1 MLMKK
6 ILSLVTLLMLFVV
19 AAWAD
24 TESSGNIGESN
35 VTIIGNSYSLDGKYV
50 AGKGSFKQGNMPDK
64 GVKLRSNQGKL
75 VFAVNAGYKIS
86 KFEFWGCGNTT
97 TAVDI
102 VSATVDGGNNLLSA
116 NVTLSAKGEST
127 SGDIVL
133 SDIEAVDGIK
143 LTFAEGSNAQIVG
156 TWKITYEQTEVITQ
170 EITAVTLNGVA
181 ISADNLA
188 TLKST
193 KELTIDGS
201 NLNGIGVLGVT
212 LSSGATTV
220 TKTVDGT
227 SFVYTFTINSTDNY
241 TVTVTNVAK
250 TYSQLGNVIAFSVN
264 GENVEGA
271 NTNTVTS
278 NGISFAMVDESK
290 TFQYGMSKVTIGE
303 NVYVPLKLSTGSA
316 VNVTFPDGMVATKV
330 VVYGWSA
337 NGNGKLA
344 AMKEKNEEDAKSV
357 DVSNDVYFATNI
369 AADIYPSVYTYELD
383 NWESLYFN
391 PGGSPSQPFVVMDFV
406 LKKAAEP
413 EPVADGPVVLWENG
427 ETSTLDG
434 YTYITIPASQLKD
447 VAKAKD
453 TIRVSFA
460 IANVEARQATPARNV
475 RTGEISL
482 WFGVDEIKTISEINK
497 DTKSVDFILKTAD
510 VEKLAAAESVSLKYK
525 YLTVAKVEFV
535 SAVAVP
541 EPEPVFATF
550 DFSDP
555 NIREHIGT
563 AMTDVQ
569 GYIYNEIFT
578 ADGATL
584 QITAGSAPSRIYVD
598 SNRGQCLVTYKEYTT
613 LTFRAPEGKAI
624 TKIEFVAAGNSNI
637 NNFVPSSGAITGMIW
652 EGNAEGVRFLQGGT
666 SYFANAIVTLVDKD
680 NEETVALAAIDY
692 AECANI
698 AAFNALAAGSYA
710 KVTLTDAE
718 VTGISADGYA
728 TAWIQDATGG
738 CWIQYSSLIG
748 RLTEKTKVNGTVYVV
763 KRDNSGNTQMKEAE
777 ATLESV
783 IEATP
788 IDNYTIVEGTIEQVN
803 VAANLN
809 KVVKIDGATLEETS
823 ATAGKLTQ
831 GEVSID
837 VNNGSATANQQLCKI
852 TNWAENTKLENI
864 AMVAILVAKS
874 ASANQLLPI
883 SIETSTV
890 GITNVSS
897 QKVADVEIYNLQG
910 VRMSQLQKGINIVN
924 GKKVVIK

>member
-50 AGKGSFKQGNMPDK
+50 AGKGGLKQGNMPDK
-64 GVKLRSNQGKL
+64 GVKLRSNQGEL

-133 SDIEAVDGIK
+133 SDIEAVDCIM

-316 VNVTFPDGMVATKV
+316 INVTFPDGMVATKV

-497 DTKSVDFILKTAD
+497 DTKSVDFILKAAD
-510 VEKLAAAESVSLKYK
+510 VEKLAAAESVYLKYK

-541 EPEPVFATF
+541 EPEPVDLTGKLVIGKVFYAGSIRLNGATPKNYMKHLYIELF
-550 DFSDP
+550 NNSDETIDVAGTYIALANSDAVANAWTAAAMAESHPDSAVVKQIFQIPAISPVELEPGKSIVITNCAIDHSEIAEGNVDLSTADFEIKSTNAGFSDHSE
-555 NIREHIGT
+555 N
-563 AMTDVQ
+563 
-569 GYIYNEIFT
+569 
-578 ADGATL
+578 
-584 QITAGSAPSRIYVD
+584 
-598 SNRGQCLVTYKEYTT
+598 
-613 LTFRAPEGKAI
+613 
-624 TKIEFVAAGNSNI
+624 
-637 NNFVPSSGAITGMIW
+637 VP
-652 EGNAEGVRFLQGGT
+652 
-666 SYFANAIVTLVDKD
+666 
-680 NEETVALAAIDY
+680 ALI
-692 AECANI
+692 
-698 AAFNALAAGSYA
+698 
-710 KVTLTDAE
+710 
-718 VTGISADGYA
+718 
-728 TAWIQDATGG
+728 
-738 CWIQYSSLIG
+738 
-748 RLTEKTKVNGTVYVV
+748 VV
-763 KRDNSGNTQMKEAE
+763 KTFGTTDFMNLLNPGPDGIVLLPANTDLASCPETYPKDKTTGN
-777 ATLESV
+777 L
-783 IEATP
+783 
-788 IDNYTIVEGTIEQVN
+788 YTIVPLANSIDCVDIVKQKTPSADDKRFAEAYDAGFTCTLDINTFNCQA
-803 VAANLN
+803 VAR
-809 KVVKIDGATLEETS
+809 KVLSTEIDGRKVLQDTNNSSNDFETLS
-823 ATAGKLTQ
+823 IVAPRIY
-831 GEVSID
+831 GEGIV
-837 VNNGSATANQQLCKI
+837 
-852 TNWAENTKLENI
+852 
-864 AMVAILVAKS
+864 
-874 ASANQLLPI
+874 
-883 SIETSTV
+883 V

>member
-1 MLMKK
+1 MKK
-6 ILSLVTLLMLFVV
+6 ILSLVTFVLMSIVGATGQTTLIDYPTSRDGVSISGTTAESTVKINSNANSKSCLSLKNGYTSESVFNGNAIILKTEGGFKAGDVLTIAGAINNSDETKRGTAVLFTVD
-19 AAWAD
+19 AENKATAIKKFDDFINGRLSEAD
-24 TESSGNIGESN
+24 PTNQ
-35 VTIIGNSYSLDGKYV
+35 SYTLEADMDSIMLGRD
-50 AGKGSFKQGNMPDK
+50 
-64 GVKLRSNQGKL
+64 
-75 VFAVNAGYKIS
+75 
-86 KFEFWGCGNTT
+86 GNT
-97 TAVDI
+97 
-102 VSATVDGGNNLLSA
+102 
-116 NVTLSAKGEST
+116 
-127 SGDIVL
+127 
-133 SDIEAVDGIK
+133 
-143 LTFAEGSNAQIVG
+143 
-156 TWKITYEQTEVITQ
+156 
-170 EITAVTLNGVA
+170 
-181 ISADNLA
+181 
-188 TLKST
+188 
-193 KELTIDGS
+193 
-201 NLNGIGVLGVT
+201 
-212 LSSGATTV
+212 
-220 TKTVDGT
+220 
-227 SFVYTFTINSTDNY
+227 
-241 TVTVTNVAK
+241 
-250 TYSQLGNVIAFSVN
+250 
-264 GENVEGA
+264 GA
-271 NTNTVTS
+271 NLTY
-278 NGISFAMVDESK
+278 I
-290 TFQYGMSKVTIGE
+290 
-303 NVYVPLKLSTGSA
+303 NVVRP
-316 VNVTFPDGMVATKV
+316 
-330 VVYGWSA
+330 
-337 NGNGKLA
+337 
-344 AMKEKNEEDAKSV
+344 
-357 DVSNDVYFATNI
+357 
-369 AADIYPSVYTYELD
+369 
-383 NWESLYFN
+383 
-391 PGGSPSQPFVVMDFV
+391 
-406 LKKAAEP
+406 AAEP

-482 WFGVDEIKTISEINK
+482 WFGADEIKTISEINK
-497 DTKSVDFILKTAD
+497 DTKSVDFILKAAD

-578 ADGATL
+578 VDGATL
-584 QITAGSAPSRIYVD
+584 QITAGSAPSRIYDD

-666 SYFANAIVTLVDKD
+666 SYLAKAIVTLVDKD

-692 AECANI
+692 VECANI

-718 VTGISADGYA
+718 VTGISADGYT

-738 CWIQYSSLIG
+738 CWIQYSSLNG
-748 RLTEKTKVNGTVYVV
+748 RLNEKTKVNGTVYVV
-763 KRDNSGNTQMKEAE
+763 KRVNAGNPHMKEAE

-783 IEATP
+783 LEATP

-837 VNNGSATANQQLCKI
+837 VNNGTSTANQQLCKI
-852 TNWAENTKLENI
+852 TDWAKDTKLENI

-874 ASANQLLPI
+874 ATANQLLPI

>member
-6 ILSLVTLLMLFVV
+6 ILSLVTFVLMSIVGATAQTTLIDYPTSKDGVSISGTTAEGTVKINSNANSKACLALKNGYTSESVFNGNAIILKTEGGFKAGDVLTIAGAINNSDETKRGTAVLFTVD
-19 AAWAD
+19 AENKATAIKKFDDFINGRLSEAD
-24 TESSGNIGESN
+24 PTNQ
-35 VTIIGNSYSLDGKYV
+35 SYTLEADMDSIMLGRD
-50 AGKGSFKQGNMPDK
+50 
-64 GVKLRSNQGKL
+64 
-75 VFAVNAGYKIS
+75 
-86 KFEFWGCGNTT
+86 GNT
-97 TAVDI
+97 
-102 VSATVDGGNNLLSA
+102 
-116 NVTLSAKGEST
+116 
-127 SGDIVL
+127 
-133 SDIEAVDGIK
+133 
-143 LTFAEGSNAQIVG
+143 
-156 TWKITYEQTEVITQ
+156 
-170 EITAVTLNGVA
+170 
-181 ISADNLA
+181 
-188 TLKST
+188 
-193 KELTIDGS
+193 
-201 NLNGIGVLGVT
+201 
-212 LSSGATTV
+212 
-220 TKTVDGT
+220 
-227 SFVYTFTINSTDNY
+227 
-241 TVTVTNVAK
+241 
-250 TYSQLGNVIAFSVN
+250 
-264 GENVEGA
+264 GA
-271 NTNTVTS
+271 NLTY
-278 NGISFAMVDESK
+278 I
-290 TFQYGMSKVTIGE
+290 
-303 NVYVPLKLSTGSA
+303 NVVRP
-316 VNVTFPDGMVATKV
+316 
-330 VVYGWSA
+330 
-337 NGNGKLA
+337 
-344 AMKEKNEEDAKSV
+344 
-357 DVSNDVYFATNI
+357 
-369 AADIYPSVYTYELD
+369 
-383 NWESLYFN
+383 
-391 PGGSPSQPFVVMDFV
+391 
-406 LKKAAEP
+406 AAEP
-413 EPVADGPVVLWENG
+413 EPVAEGPIVLWENG

-460 IANVEARQATPARNV
+460 TANVEARQATPARNI
-475 RTGEISL
+475 RKGEISL
-482 WFGVDEIKTISEINK
+482 WFGADEIKTISEINK
-497 DTKSVDFILKTAD
+497 DTKSVDFILKAAD

-666 SYFANAIVTLVDKD
+666 SYLANAIVTLVDKD

-692 AECANI
+692 VECANI
-698 AAFNALAAGSYA
+698 ATFNALAAGSYA

-738 CWIQYSSLIG
+738 CWIQYSSLNG
-748 RLTEKTKVNGTVYVV
+748 RLNEKTKVNGTVYVV
-763 KRDNSGNTQMKEAE
+763 KRVNAGNPHMKEAE

-783 IEATP
+783 LEATP

-837 VNNGSATANQQLCKI
+837 VNNGTSTANQQLCKI
-852 TNWAENTKLENI
+852 TDWAKDTKLENI

-874 ASANQLLPI
+874 ATANQLLPI

>member
-1 MLMKK
+1 MSIVGATAQTTLIDYPTSKDGVSLSGTTAEGTVK
-6 ILSLVTLLMLFVV
+6 INSNVNSKSCLSLKNGYTSESVFNGNAIILKTEGGFKAGDVLTIAGAINNSDETKRGTAVLFTVDADKKATAIKKFDDFINGRLSEADPTNQSYTLEADMDSIMLGR
-19 AAWAD
+19 D
-24 TESSGNIGESN
+24 
-35 VTIIGNSYSLDGKYV
+35 
-50 AGKGSFKQGNMPDK
+50 
-64 GVKLRSNQGKL
+64 
-75 VFAVNAGYKIS
+75 
-86 KFEFWGCGNTT
+86 GNT
-97 TAVDI
+97 
-102 VSATVDGGNNLLSA
+102 
-116 NVTLSAKGEST
+116 
-127 SGDIVL
+127 
-133 SDIEAVDGIK
+133 
-143 LTFAEGSNAQIVG
+143 
-156 TWKITYEQTEVITQ
+156 
-170 EITAVTLNGVA
+170 
-181 ISADNLA
+181 
-188 TLKST
+188 
-193 KELTIDGS
+193 
-201 NLNGIGVLGVT
+201 
-212 LSSGATTV
+212 
-220 TKTVDGT
+220 
-227 SFVYTFTINSTDNY
+227 
-241 TVTVTNVAK
+241 
-250 TYSQLGNVIAFSVN
+250 
-264 GENVEGA
+264 GA
-271 NTNTVTS
+271 NLTY
-278 NGISFAMVDESK
+278 I
-290 TFQYGMSKVTIGE
+290 
-303 NVYVPLKLSTGSA
+303 NVVRP
-316 VNVTFPDGMVATKV
+316 
-330 VVYGWSA
+330 
-337 NGNGKLA
+337 
-344 AMKEKNEEDAKSV
+344 
-357 DVSNDVYFATNI
+357 
-369 AADIYPSVYTYELD
+369 
-383 NWESLYFN
+383 
-391 PGGSPSQPFVVMDFV
+391 
-406 LKKAAEP
+406 AAEP
-413 EPVADGPVVLWENG
+413 EPVADGPIVLWENG

-482 WFGVDEIKTISEINK
+482 WFGADEIKTISEINK
-497 DTKSVDFILKTAD
+497 DTKSVDFILKAAD

-578 ADGATL
+578 VDGATL
-584 QITAGSAPSRIYVD
+584 QVTAGSAPSRIYVD
-598 SNRGQCLVTYKEYTT
+598 SSRGQCLVTYKEYTT

-666 SYFANAIVTLVDKD
+666 SYFAKAIVTLVDKD

-692 AECANI
+692 VECANI

-718 VTGISADGYA
+718 VTGISADGYS

-738 CWIQYSSLIG
+738 CWIQYSSLNG
-748 RLTEKTKVNGTVYVV
+748 RLNEKTKVNGTVYVV
-763 KRDNSGNTQMKEAE
+763 KRENAGNPHMKEAE

-783 IEATP
+783 LEATP

-837 VNNGSATANQQLCKI
+837 VNNGTSTANQQLCKI
-852 TNWAENTKLENI
+852 TDWAKDTKLENI

-874 ASANQLLPI
+874 ATANQLLPI

>member
-1 MLMKK
+1 MKK
-6 ILSLVTLLMLFVV
+6 ILSLVTFVLMSIVGATGQTTLIDYPTSRDGVSISGTTAESTVKINSNANSKSCLSLKNGYTSESVFNGNAIILKTEGGFKAGDVLTIAGAINNSDETKRGTAVLFTVD
-19 AAWAD
+19 AENKATAIKKFDDFINGRLSEAD
-24 TESSGNIGESN
+24 PTNQ
-35 VTIIGNSYSLDGKYV
+35 SYTLEADMDSIMLGRD
-50 AGKGSFKQGNMPDK
+50 
-64 GVKLRSNQGKL
+64 
-75 VFAVNAGYKIS
+75 
-86 KFEFWGCGNTT
+86 GNTGT
-97 TAVDI
+97 
-102 VSATVDGGNNLLSA
+102 NLTYI
-116 NVTLSAKGEST
+116 NV
-127 SGDIVL
+127 VR
-133 SDIEAVDGIK
+133 
-143 LTFAEGSNAQIVG
+143 
-156 TWKITYEQTEVITQ
+156 
-170 EITAVTLNGVA
+170 
-181 ISADNLA
+181 
-188 TLKST
+188 
-193 KELTIDGS
+193 
-201 NLNGIGVLGVT
+201 
-212 LSSGATTV
+212 
-220 TKTVDGT
+220 
-227 SFVYTFTINSTDNY
+227 
-241 TVTVTNVAK
+241 
-250 TYSQLGNVIAFSVN
+250 
-264 GENVEGA
+264 
-271 NTNTVTS
+271 
-278 NGISFAMVDESK
+278 
-290 TFQYGMSKVTIGE
+290 
-303 NVYVPLKLSTGSA
+303 P
-316 VNVTFPDGMVATKV
+316 
-330 VVYGWSA
+330 
-337 NGNGKLA
+337 
-344 AMKEKNEEDAKSV
+344 
-357 DVSNDVYFATNI
+357 
-369 AADIYPSVYTYELD
+369 
-383 NWESLYFN
+383 
-391 PGGSPSQPFVVMDFV
+391 
-406 LKKAAEP
+406 AAEP

-482 WFGVDEIKTISEINK
+482 WFGADEIKTISEINK
-497 DTKSVDFILKTAD
+497 DTKSVDFILKAAD

-578 ADGATL
+578 ADGASL

-666 SYFANAIVTLVDKD
+666 SYFAKAIVTMIDKD

-718 VTGISADGYA
+718 VTGISADGYT

-738 CWIQYSSLIG
+738 CWIQYSSLNG
-748 RLTEKTKVNGTVYVV
+748 RLNEKTKVNGTVYVV
-763 KRDNSGNTQMKEAE
+763 KRDNSGNAHMKEAE

-783 IEATP
+783 LEATP

-831 GEVSID
+831 GEASID
-837 VNNGSATANQQLCKI
+837 VNNGTSTANQQLCKI
-852 TNWAENTKLENI
+852 TDWAKDTKLENI

-874 ASANQLLPI
+874 ATANQLLPI

>member
-1 MLMKK
+1 MKK
-6 ILSLVTLLMLFVV
+6 ILSLVTFVLMSIVGATAQTTLIDYPTSKDGVSISGTTAEGTVKINSNANSKACLALKNGYTSESVFNGNAIILKTEGGFKAGDVLTIAGAINNSDETKRGTAVLFTVD
-19 AAWAD
+19 AENKATAIKKFDDFINGRLSEAD
-24 TESSGNIGESN
+24 PTNQ
-35 VTIIGNSYSLDGKYV
+35 SYTLEADMDSIMLGRD
-50 AGKGSFKQGNMPDK
+50 
-64 GVKLRSNQGKL
+64 
-75 VFAVNAGYKIS
+75 
-86 KFEFWGCGNTT
+86 GNT
-97 TAVDI
+97 
-102 VSATVDGGNNLLSA
+102 
-116 NVTLSAKGEST
+116 
-127 SGDIVL
+127 
-133 SDIEAVDGIK
+133 
-143 LTFAEGSNAQIVG
+143 
-156 TWKITYEQTEVITQ
+156 
-170 EITAVTLNGVA
+170 
-181 ISADNLA
+181 
-188 TLKST
+188 
-193 KELTIDGS
+193 
-201 NLNGIGVLGVT
+201 
-212 LSSGATTV
+212 
-220 TKTVDGT
+220 
-227 SFVYTFTINSTDNY
+227 
-241 TVTVTNVAK
+241 
-250 TYSQLGNVIAFSVN
+250 
-264 GENVEGA
+264 GA
-271 NTNTVTS
+271 NLTY
-278 NGISFAMVDESK
+278 I
-290 TFQYGMSKVTIGE
+290 
-303 NVYVPLKLSTGSA
+303 NVVRP
-316 VNVTFPDGMVATKV
+316 
-330 VVYGWSA
+330 
-337 NGNGKLA
+337 
-344 AMKEKNEEDAKSV
+344 
-357 DVSNDVYFATNI
+357 
-369 AADIYPSVYTYELD
+369 
-383 NWESLYFN
+383 
-391 PGGSPSQPFVVMDFV
+391 
-406 LKKAAEP
+406 AAEP
-413 EPVADGPVVLWENG
+413 EPVADGPIVLWENG

-434 YTYITIPASQLKD
+434 YTNIIIPASQLKD

-497 DTKSVDFILKTAD
+497 DTKSVDFILKAAD

-578 ADGATL
+578 ADGASL

-666 SYFANAIVTLVDKD
+666 SYFAKAIVTMIDKD

-718 VTGISADGYA
+718 VTGISADGYT

-738 CWIQYSSLIG
+738 CWIQYSSLNG
-748 RLTEKTKVNGTVYVV
+748 RLNEKTKVNGTVYVV
-763 KRDNSGNTQMKEAE
+763 KRDNSGNAHMKEAE

-783 IEATP
+783 LEATP

-831 GEVSID
+831 GEASID
-837 VNNGSATANQQLCKI
+837 VNNGTSTANQQLCKI
-852 TNWAENTKLENI
+852 TDWAKDTKLENI

-874 ASANQLLPI
+874 ATANQLLPI

>member
-1 MLMKK
+1 MSIVGATAQTTLIDYPISSKDGVSISGTTVEGTVK
-6 ILSLVTLLMLFVV
+6 INSNTNPKACLTLK
-19 AAWAD
+19 
-24 TESSGNIGESN
+24 
-35 VTIIGNSYSLDGKYV
+35 NSYVTDNAFNGNAIILKTKGGFK
-50 AGKGSFKQGNMPDK
+50 AGDVLTIAGAINNSDETKRGTAVLFTVDAENKATAIKKFDDFINGRLSEADPT
-64 GVKLRSNQGKL
+64 NQSYTLEADMDSIMLGRD
-75 VFAVNAGYKIS
+75 
-86 KFEFWGCGNTT
+86 GNT
-97 TAVDI
+97 
-102 VSATVDGGNNLLSA
+102 
-116 NVTLSAKGEST
+116 
-127 SGDIVL
+127 
-133 SDIEAVDGIK
+133 
-143 LTFAEGSNAQIVG
+143 
-156 TWKITYEQTEVITQ
+156 
-170 EITAVTLNGVA
+170 
-181 ISADNLA
+181 
-188 TLKST
+188 
-193 KELTIDGS
+193 
-201 NLNGIGVLGVT
+201 
-212 LSSGATTV
+212 
-220 TKTVDGT
+220 
-227 SFVYTFTINSTDNY
+227 
-241 TVTVTNVAK
+241 
-250 TYSQLGNVIAFSVN
+250 
-264 GENVEGA
+264 GA
-271 NTNTVTS
+271 NLTY
-278 NGISFAMVDESK
+278 I
-290 TFQYGMSKVTIGE
+290 
-303 NVYVPLKLSTGSA
+303 NVVRP
-316 VNVTFPDGMVATKV
+316 
-330 VVYGWSA
+330 
-337 NGNGKLA
+337 
-344 AMKEKNEEDAKSV
+344 
-357 DVSNDVYFATNI
+357 
-369 AADIYPSVYTYELD
+369 
-383 NWESLYFN
+383 
-391 PGGSPSQPFVVMDFV
+391 
-406 LKKAAEP
+406 AAEP

-434 YTYITIPASQLKD
+434 YTYITISASQLKD

-497 DTKSVDFILKTAD
+497 DTKSVDFILKAAD
-510 VEKLAAAESVSLKYK
+510 VEKLAAAESVSLMYK

-666 SYFANAIVTLVDKD
+666 SYFAKAIVTMIDKD

-718 VTGISADGYA
+718 VTGISADGYT

-738 CWIQYSSLIG
+738 CWIQYSSLNG
-748 RLTEKTKVNGTVYVV
+748 RLNEKTKVNGTVYVV
-763 KRDNSGNTQMKEAE
+763 KRDNSGNAHMKEAE

-783 IEATP
+783 LEATP

-831 GEVSID
+831 GEASID
-837 VNNGSATANQQLCKI
+837 VNNGTSTANQQLCKI
-852 TNWAENTKLENI
+852 TDWAKDTKLENI

-874 ASANQLLPI
+874 ATANQLLPI

>member
-6 ILSLVTLLMLFVV
+6 ILSLVTFVLMSIVGATAQTTLIDYPTSKDGVSISGTTVESTVKINSNTNSKACLALKNGYTSESVFNGNAIILKTEGGFKAGDVLTIAGAINNSDETKRGTAVLFTVD
-19 AAWAD
+19 AENKATAIKKFDDFINGRLSEAD
-24 TESSGNIGESN
+24 PTNQ
-35 VTIIGNSYSLDGKYV
+35 SYTLEADMDSIMFGRD
-50 AGKGSFKQGNMPDK
+50 
-64 GVKLRSNQGKL
+64 
-75 VFAVNAGYKIS
+75 
-86 KFEFWGCGNTT
+86 GNT
-97 TAVDI
+97 
-102 VSATVDGGNNLLSA
+102 
-116 NVTLSAKGEST
+116 
-127 SGDIVL
+127 
-133 SDIEAVDGIK
+133 
-143 LTFAEGSNAQIVG
+143 
-156 TWKITYEQTEVITQ
+156 
-170 EITAVTLNGVA
+170 
-181 ISADNLA
+181 
-188 TLKST
+188 
-193 KELTIDGS
+193 
-201 NLNGIGVLGVT
+201 
-212 LSSGATTV
+212 
-220 TKTVDGT
+220 
-227 SFVYTFTINSTDNY
+227 
-241 TVTVTNVAK
+241 
-250 TYSQLGNVIAFSVN
+250 
-264 GENVEGA
+264 GA
-271 NTNTVTS
+271 NLTY
-278 NGISFAMVDESK
+278 I
-290 TFQYGMSKVTIGE
+290 
-303 NVYVPLKLSTGSA
+303 NVVRP
-316 VNVTFPDGMVATKV
+316 
-330 VVYGWSA
+330 
-337 NGNGKLA
+337 
-344 AMKEKNEEDAKSV
+344 
-357 DVSNDVYFATNI
+357 
-369 AADIYPSVYTYELD
+369 
-383 NWESLYFN
+383 
-391 PGGSPSQPFVVMDFV
+391 
-406 LKKAAEP
+406 AAEP

-497 DTKSVDFILKTAD
+497 DTKSVDFILKAAD
-510 VEKLAAAESVSLKYK
+510 VEKLAAAESVYLKYK
-525 YLTVAKVEFV
+525 YLTVAKVELV

-555 NIREHIGT
+555 NFREYIGT
-563 AMTDVQ
+563 STSDPLAN
-569 GYIYNEIFT
+569 IYNET
-578 ADGATL
+578 YTVDGATV
-584 QITAGSAPSRIYVD
+584 QITSGSAASKIYTD
-598 SNRGQCLVTYKEYTT
+598 NNRGQCLVTYKEYTT

-666 SYFANAIVTLVDKD
+666 SYLAKAIVTMIDKD

-718 VTGISADGYA
+718 VTGISADGFS

-738 CWIQYSSLIG
+738 CWIQYSSLNG
-748 RLTEKTKVNGTVYVV
+748 RLTEKTKVNGTVYVA
-763 KRDNSGNTQMKEAE
+763 KRENAGNPHMKEAE

-783 IEATP
+783 LEATP

-837 VNNGSATANQQLCKI
+837 VNNGNATANQLLCKI
-852 TNWAENTKLENI
+852 TDWAKDTKLENI

-874 ASANQLLPI
+874 ATANQLLPI

>member
-6 ILSLVTLLMLFVV
+6 ILSLVTFVLMSIVGATGQTTLIDYPTSRDGVSISGTTAESTVKINSNANSKSCLSLKNGYTSESVFNGNAIILKTEGGFKAGDVLTIAGAINNSDETKRGTAVLFTVD
-19 AAWAD
+19 AENKATAIKKFDDFINGRLSEAD
-24 TESSGNIGESN
+24 PTNQ
-35 VTIIGNSYSLDGKYV
+35 SYTLEADMDSIMLGRD
-50 AGKGSFKQGNMPDK
+50 
-64 GVKLRSNQGKL
+64 
-75 VFAVNAGYKIS
+75 
-86 KFEFWGCGNTT
+86 GNT
-97 TAVDI
+97 
-102 VSATVDGGNNLLSA
+102 
-116 NVTLSAKGEST
+116 
-127 SGDIVL
+127 
-133 SDIEAVDGIK
+133 
-143 LTFAEGSNAQIVG
+143 
-156 TWKITYEQTEVITQ
+156 
-170 EITAVTLNGVA
+170 
-181 ISADNLA
+181 
-188 TLKST
+188 
-193 KELTIDGS
+193 
-201 NLNGIGVLGVT
+201 
-212 LSSGATTV
+212 
-220 TKTVDGT
+220 
-227 SFVYTFTINSTDNY
+227 
-241 TVTVTNVAK
+241 
-250 TYSQLGNVIAFSVN
+250 
-264 GENVEGA
+264 GA
-271 NTNTVTS
+271 NLTY
-278 NGISFAMVDESK
+278 I
-290 TFQYGMSKVTIGE
+290 
-303 NVYVPLKLSTGSA
+303 NVVRP
-316 VNVTFPDGMVATKV
+316 
-330 VVYGWSA
+330 
-337 NGNGKLA
+337 
-344 AMKEKNEEDAKSV
+344 
-357 DVSNDVYFATNI
+357 
-369 AADIYPSVYTYELD
+369 
-383 NWESLYFN
+383 
-391 PGGSPSQPFVVMDFV
+391 
-406 LKKAAEP
+406 AAEP

-497 DTKSVDFILKTAD
+497 DTKSVDFILKAAD

-666 SYFANAIVTLVDKD
+666 SYFAKAIVTMIDKD

-718 VTGISADGYA
+718 VTGISADGYT

-738 CWIQYSSLIG
+738 CWIQYSSLNG
-748 RLTEKTKVNGTVYVV
+748 RLNEKTKVNGTVYVV
-763 KRDNSGNTQMKEAE
+763 KRVNAGNPHMKEAE

-783 IEATP
+783 LEATP

-837 VNNGSATANQQLCKI
+837 VNNGTSTANQQLCKI
-852 TNWAENTKLENI
+852 TDWAKDTKLENI

-874 ASANQLLPI
+874 ATANQLLPI